1 MAVMNPHLPQVAN
14 AFFVVSVSV
23 ATTASAIAAGVGPFR
38 GLFFKA
44 SSSVT
49 LVGLTGESLVLDNVA
64 KNATIW
70 IQGTYVSAIST
81 ATAVYAL
88 V

>member
-1 MAVMNPHLPQVAN
+1 MVFNPNHSPIAN
-14 AFFVVSVSV
+14 SFFVVSVSV
-23 ATTASAIAAGVGPFR
+23 SSTASAIASGVGPFR

-49 LVGLTGESLVLDNVA
+49 IVGLTGESLIVDNVA
-64 KNATIW
+64 KNVTLW
-70 IQGTYVSAIST
+70 IQGTHLSVITT
-81 ATAVYAL
+81 ATAVYGL